1 MPEEIALIVGAGKG
15 LSASLARLFHSEG
28 MKVILAARNIEKLK
42 TIASETKA
50 TLFKCD
56 GSDIDQVENMFKQ
69 IDELHDHIDLVVYNP
84 SARVPGFITEIDP
97 VAAKKAIEITSFGA
111 FLVARQAAKRMTQ
124 AGKGTILFTGATAGV
139 KGFPLS
145 STFAMG
151 KFALR
156 GLAQALARELHPLN
170 IHVGH
175 FVIDGRIL
183 TLKRWEEIGGT
194 KDNLEDTEQLLH
206 PDEIAKIYLQFH
218 RHHKSTWSWEI
229 ELRPKD
235 EGF

>member
-1 MPEEIALIVGAGKG
+1 MPGEIALIVGAGKG

-84 SARVPGFITEIDP
+84 SDRVPGFITEIDP

>member
-69 IDELHDHIDLVVYNP
+69 IDELHGRIDLVVYNP
-84 SARVPGFITEIDP
+84 SDRVPGFITEIDP

-145 STFAMG
+145 SVFAMG

>member
-42 TIASETKA
+42 SIASETKA
-50 TLFKCD
+50 TLFECD

-84 SARVPGFITEIDP
+84 SDRVPGFITEIDP

>member
-69 IDELHDHIDLVVYNP
+69 IDELHSHIDLVVYNP

>member
-50 TLFKCD
+50 TLFECD

-69 IDELHDHIDLVVYNP
+69 IDELHGHIDLVVYNP